1 MERLREEQMAK
12 WTRIIWIALGF
23 ISATSAAFAQSTVEQ
38 FYQGKSISILI
49 GSSAGGGYD
58 TYARAIA
65 RHMGKHIPGHPTFVP
80 QNMPGAGGN
89 KAAGYLYS
97 VAPKDGTAIGALFPG
112 SVVHPLLSDAAIQ
125 HDPAKLIYLGS
136 ANSDVYV
143 CVARTDAPVKSYK
156 DIFSRE
162 MILGASNQGGTS
174 RDMPALA
181 NNVLGTKFRI
191 VTGYAGMREITLALE
206 RKEIQGICGFG
217 YSSLVTT
224 TPHWLSRGIVRVL
237 VQENAKGLP
246 ALNKEG
252 IPLTVSFAKTAEDR
266 QILELVYSQA
276 VFGRPY
282 ALPPGVP
289 ADRVAALRKAFID
302 TLNDKEFL
310 ADAKRIKL
318 EIEAVSGGEM
328 QAMVRR
334 LFALPKSLIARTR
347 QALTYK
353 PPAK

>member
-1 MERLREEQMAK
+1 MAK
-12 WTRIIWIALGF
+12 WHRAETVAGMALGALL
-23 ISATSAAFAQSTVEQ
+23 ATNAAAFAQSTVAE
-38 FYQGKSISILI
+38 FYKGKSIHILV

-65 RHMGKHIPGHPTFVP
+65 RHMGKYIPGHPTFVP

-112 SVVHPLLSDAAIQ
+112 SVVHPLLSDAPIQ
-125 HDPAKLIYLGS
+125 HDPGKLIYLGS

-143 CVARTDAPVKSYK
+143 CVARTDAPVKSLK
-156 DIFSRE
+156 DLFSRE
-162 MILGASNQGGTS
+162 MIIGASNQGGTS
-174 RDMPALA
+174 RDMPTLS

-217 YSSLVTT
+217 YSSLLTT
-224 TPHWLSRGIVRVL
+224 TPHWLSQGIVRIL
-237 VQENAKGLP
+237 VQENAKGMP
-246 ALNKEG
+246 ALNKQG
-252 IPLTVSFAKTAEDR
+252 IPRTVDFTKNAEDR
-266 QILELVYSQA
+266 QILELVYAQA
-276 VFGRPY
+276 VFGRPF

-289 ADRVAALRKAFID
+289 PDRVAALRKAFTD
-302 TLNDKEFL
+302 TLADKEFL

-318 EIEAVSGGEM
+318 EIEAVSGTEM
-328 QAMVRR
+328 QAMVER
-334 LFALPKSLIARTR
+334 LFALPKSLIARTK
-347 QALTYK
+347 QSLVYK
-353 PPAK
+353 PQAK